1 MTRPVGTGGGR
12 SAWMVLAAVTLI
24 LGACRDSG
32 LPGKN
37 LPLTEAENRPFRY
50 AVYDVAAPAVAAQ
63 SVIQADSARWMIAGG
78 AQPIRPGLLA
88 PVAAEGGAQIFAPTW
103 ERAPYDR
110 LWVRVSDGMYK
121 PLQRLH

>member
-1 MTRPVGTGGGR
+1 
-12 SAWMVLAAVTLI
+12 VLAAMTLA

-32 LPGKN
+32 LPDRN
-37 LPLTEAENRPFRY
+37 LPISEAENRPFRY
-50 AVYDVAAPAVAAQ
+50 AVYDAAAPAVAAQ

-78 AQPIRPGLLA
+78 AEPIRAALMT
-88 PVAAEGGAQIFAPTW
+88 PVAAEGGAQVFAPAW

-110 LWVRVSDGMYK
+110 LWIQVGDGMYK

>member
-1 MTRPVGTGGGR
+1 MKRPGESGDVRPV
-12 SAWMVLAAVTLI
+12 WMVVTAVL
-24 LGACRDSG
+24 LFGGCRDSG
-32 LPGKN
+32 LPDRN

-50 AVYDVAAPAVAAQ
+50 AVYDAAAPAVATQ
-63 SVIQADSARWMIAGG
+63 SVIQADSAQWMIAGG

-88 PVAAEGGAQIFAPTW
+88 RVAADGGAQVFAPTW
-103 ERAPYDR
+103 ESAPYDR